1 MPESTPAFFDPKT
14 VAMLREV
21 LDDAWALLPAGKTSV
36 SRSML
41 AERILR
47 AAKAGERNPAK
58 LRAHAIAAGL
68 EAGLQSSL

>member
-1 MPESTPAFFDPKT
+1 MSESTPAFFDPST
-14 VAMLREV
+14 VTMLRKV
-21 LDDAWALLPAGKTSV
+21 LDDAWSHLPASQTNV

-58 LRAHAIAAGL
+58 LRAHAIAGGL
-68 EAGLQSSL
+68 EAGLQSSV

>member
-14 VAMLREV
+14 IAMLREV
-21 LDDAWALLPAGKTSV
+21 LDDAWSLLPAGQTGV

-41 AERILR
+41 AERILG

-58 LRAHAIAAGL
+58 LRAHAIARGI
-68 EAGLQSSL
+68 EAGLQS